1 MITLNQVALRRGP
14 RKLLDDVS
22 LMISAGQRVGIV
34 GRNGTG
40 KSSLFALILGEI
52 DADAGEVQVPS
63 GVTIATVRQEIA
75 DRSRSALDYVL
86 DGDQELRAV
95 QSEVAAAE
103 AAGDVQAIATAH
115 ERMHAVDGY
124 AAESRAAR
132 LLDGLGFDADVIRN
146 PISAFSGGWQ
156 MRLHLGRALMCR
168 SDLLLLD
175 EPTNHL
181 DLDAVFWL
189 QEWLRAYAGTLLV
202 ISHDREFLDATC
214 THTVHLQGQQAT
226 LFTGNYS
233 TFEATLAQQRMQ
245 QAAAHA
251 AQEKQRAHMQ
261 QFVDRFK
268 AKASKAKQA
277 QSRLKQMERMQ
288 VSEPAHWDSPFA
300 FSFPKPE
307 RMPSPLIRIDQASVG
322 YGDAPVLS
330 GLKLDIHPGDRI
342 GLLGRNGAGKS
353 TLINLLCDGP
363 VQSTGSVQRHQ
374 YLRIGYFAQHQVDQL
389 DMEASPLL
397 HLQRDDPK
405 ASTQALRN
413 FLGGF
418 DFRGDRVL
426 EPVGPFSGGEKARL
440 CLARI
445 VYQQP
450 NLLLLDEPTN
460 HLDLDMRHALEVAL
474 QGFEG
479 AMVLV
484 SHDRHLV
491 AATCDL
497 LWLITHGRQSEF
509 KGDLDEYARWLRSGA
524 SDEARKTADAPATIE
539 APPSDADRRAL
550 AAQRRALS
558 KPLRQQLRRAE
569 ETMARLQRELADLD
583 ESLGDAALYQ
593 DEPDRARRLARK
605 RQDARDALDQAEAQW
620 MEAAE
625 ALEAQDTSA

>member
-1 MITLNQVALRRGP
+1 MISLNQVALRRGP
-14 RKLLDDVS
+14 RKLLDNVTMT
-22 LMISAGQRVGIV
+22 LSAGQRVGIV

-40 KSSLFALILGEI
+40 KSSLFSLILGEI
-52 DADAGEVQVPS
+52 DLDAGDLHVPA
-63 GVTIATVRQEIA
+63 GLTIANVSQEIT

-86 DGDQELRAV
+86 DGDPELRAIQRAV
-95 QSEVAAAE
+95 SEAE
-103 AAGDVQAIATAH
+103 AAEDVQAIATAH
-115 ERMHAVDGY
+115 EHMHAVDGY

-132 LLDGLGFDADVIRN
+132 LLDGLGFDTEVIRN
-146 PISAFSGGWQ
+146 PVSAFSGGWQ

-189 QEWLRAYAGTLLV
+189 QDWLRAYSGTLLV
-202 ISHDREFLDATC
+202 ISHDREFLDATT
-214 THTVHLQGQQAT
+214 THTVHLVGQTAT

-233 TFEATLAQQRMQ
+233 TFEATLVQQRMQ
-245 QAAAHA
+245 HAAAYA
-251 AQEKQRAHMQ
+251 AQEKQKAHLQ
-261 QFVDRFK
+261 TFVDRFK

-277 QSRLKQMERMQ
+277 QSRVKQIERMQ
-288 VSEPAHWDSPFA
+288 LAEPAHWDSPFS
-300 FSFPKPE
+300 FEFPKPD
-307 RMPSPLIRIDQASVG
+307 RLPAPLIRLDRAAVG
-322 YGDAPVLS
+322 YGGTPVLS
-330 GLKLDIHPGDRI
+330 ELKLDIHPGDRI

-363 VQSTGSVQRHQ
+363 VQSTGAVQRHDH
-374 YLRIGYFAQHQVDQL
+374 LRIGYFAQHQVDQL
-389 DMEASPLL
+389 DMDASPLL
-397 HLQRDDPK
+397 HLQRDAPK
-405 ASTQALRN
+405 ASTQALRS

-426 EPVGPFSGGEKARL
+426 EPVGPLSGGEKARL

-491 AATCDL
+491 AATCDQ
-497 LWLITHGRQSEF
+497 LWLIAHGRQSEF
-509 KGDLDEYARWLRSGA
+509 SGDLDEYARWLRSRA
-524 SDEARKTADAPATIE
+524 SDERRAPASPDKPAK
-539 APPSDADRRAL
+539 APLTD
-550 AAQRRALS
+550 AQRKIVASQRRSLA
-558 KPLRQQLRRAE
+558 KPMRQQLRRAE
-569 ETMARLQRELADLD
+569 EAMAKLQRELGELDRLLADP
-583 ESLGDAALYQ
+583 SIYQ
-593 DEPDRARRLARK
+593 DDPGRAERLGRK
-605 RQDARDALDQAEAQW
+605 RQETGEALESAEAEW
-620 MEAAE
+620 LEAAE
-625 ALEAQDTSA
+625 VLEQPEP

>member
-1 MITLNQVALRRGP
+1 VITLNQVALRRGP
-14 RKLLDDVS
+14 RKLLDNVTMT
-22 LMISAGQRVGIV
+22 LSAGQRVGIV

-40 KSSLFALILGEI
+40 KSSLFSLILGEI
-52 DADAGEVQVPS
+52 DSDAGELQVPA
-63 GVTIATVRQEIA
+63 GLTIASVSQEIT
-75 DRSRSALDYVL
+75 DRDRSALDYVL
-86 DGDQELRAV
+86 DGDAELREVQRAV
-95 QSEVAAAE
+95 ADAE

-115 ERMHAVDGY
+115 ERMYAVDGY

-132 LLDGLGFDADVIRN
+132 LLDGLGFDADVIGN
-146 PISAFSGGWQ
+146 PVGAFSGGWQ

-189 QEWLRAYAGTLLV
+189 QEWLRAYGGTLLV
-202 ISHDREFLDATC
+202 ISHDREFLDATT
-214 THTVHLQGQQAT
+214 THTVHLVGQTAT

-261 QFVDRFK
+261 KFVDRFK
-268 AKASKAKQA
+268 AKASKARQA

-288 VSEPAHWDSPFA
+288 VAEPAHWDSPF
-300 FSFPKPE
+300 SFEFPTPD
-307 RMPSPLIRIDQASVG
+307 RLPSPLIRIDDASVG
-322 YGDAPVLS
+322 YGNKPVLS
-330 GLKLDIHPGDRI
+330 QLKLDIQPGDRI

-363 VQSTGSVQRHQ
+363 VQSTGVIQRHQ

-389 DMEASPLL
+389 DMDASPLL

-426 EPVGPFSGGEKARL
+426 EPVGPLSGGEKARL

-460 HLDLDMRHALEVAL
+460 HLDLDMRHALELAL
-474 QGFEG
+474 QSFEG

-491 AATCDL
+491 AATCDK
-497 LWLITHGRQSEF
+497 LWLIAHGRQSEF
-509 KGDLDEYARWLRSGA
+509 SGDLDDYGRWLRSGA
-524 SDEARKTADAPATIE
+524 SNENRQRASEAASET
-539 APPSDADRRAL
+539 APPSDGRRRDVT
-550 AAQRRALS
+550 AQRKAMA
-558 KPLRQQLRRAE
+558 KPMRQQLKRAE
-569 ETMARLQRELADLD
+569 ETMARLQRELAELD
-583 ESLGDAALYQ
+583 GLLADADLYQ
-593 DEPDRARRLARK
+593 REPDRAERLGRK
-605 RQDARDALDQAEAQW
+605 RGETAEALETAEAQW
-620 MEAAE
+620 LEAAE
-625 ALEAQDTSA
+625 VLDQEDSTV